1 MKCRELGREAAR
13 GIGAPQAERP
23 ERGEGPPRVM
33 KTGALAFKLVIVALV
48 AVPLMAQQHAAS
60 RDFRVLEAVKRRDQK
75 ALSALIRAKADVNAA
90 QPDGATALAWAV
102 HLGERSMADTLLG
115 AGAKVNVV
123 DEYGETPLTL
133 AAANGDGEIV
143 GRLLKA
149 GANAGAARWN
159 GETALMIAASAG
171 NLDAVRQLVLH
182 GANANVAEPRRGQTA
197 LMWAAAEGHSDV
209 VGALLEIGADP
220 KAVSKSGFNALAFA
234 VAENDV
240 ASARLLV
247 DAGLDPNFTLP
258 SGNKLLMMAMAYGHT
273 EAASLLLDAGADI
286 RATDRAGNTA
296 LHVAAQAG
304 NLVLVK
310 QLLDKGAD
318 PNSRTARAT
327 MQAAR
332 GGGGGGRAVAGGS
345 LTPLMVAARA
355 NQLEVMKVLVAG
367 GADPLLRA
375 DNGTSVL
382 MYGAGAKLATV
393 KYAYE
398 IDPNVDVV
406 NQSGQT
412 PIHAAVSGGQRTQDE
427 VVEVIQFLADR
438 GAKLDEIDAAGR
450 TAISIADIGP
460 IDKAVELLTALI
472 VKSGQTPKQPSKR

>member
-1 MKCRELGREAAR
+1 
-13 GIGAPQAERP
+13 
-23 ERGEGPPRVM
+23 M
-33 KTGALAFKLVIVALV
+33 KTGALALKLVIVALAV
-48 AVPLMAQQHAAS
+48 VPLMAQHAPS
-60 RDFRVLEAVKRRDQK
+60 KDFRVLEAVKRRDQK
-75 ALSALIRAKADVNAA
+75 ALAGLIRSKADVNAA

-102 HLGERSMADTLLG
+102 HLGERSMAETLLG

-133 AAANGDGEIV
+133 AAANGDGALV
-143 GRLLKA
+143 QRLLKA

-182 GANANVAEPRRGQTA
+182 GAKVNVAEPRRGQTA

-220 KAVSKSGFNALAFA
+220 KTVSKSGFNALAFA

-240 ASARLLV
+240 ASARLLLA
-247 DAGLDPNFTLP
+247 AGLDPNFALP
-258 SGNKLLMMAMAYGHT
+258 SGNKILMMAMAYGHT
-273 EAASLLLDAGADI
+273 EAASVLLDSGADI
-286 RATDRAGNTA
+286 RATDRGGNTP
-296 LHVAAQAG
+296 LHVAAQSG

-310 QLLDKGAD
+310 QLLEKGAD
-318 PNSRTARAT
+318 PNVRTARVT
-327 MQAAR
+327 LQAAR
-332 GGGGGGRAVAGGS
+332 GGGGGGRTVAGGS
-345 LTPLMVAARA
+345 LTPLMIAARA
-355 NQLEVMKVLVAG
+355 NQLETMKLLVAG

-412 PIHAAVSGGQRTQDE
+412 PIHAAVSGGIQRTQDE
-427 VVEVIQFLADR
+427 VVEVIQFLADK

-450 TAISIADIGP
+450 TAISLADIQP
-460 IDKAVELLTALI
+460 IDKAVDLLTALI
-472 VKSGQTPKQPSKR
+472 LKSGTTPKIPSKR